1 MNTPASWRARLA
13 SSHWLVGVEFALIAC
28 VFVADAYHYIYFSKT
43 PYLLALGWMSLAVRG
58 LRWRD
63 LGLRAGAPWPRWIV
77 IGLAAGVAM
86 ELLELFVTQP
96 ALASLTGR
104 LPDLSDFGELK
115 GNLGLLL
122 ILIAASWLV
131 AGFGEELAWR
141 GYVLNRI
148 ADVAGRGRLGWAV
161 SIVLSSVVFGLA
173 HLYQG
178 VTGVAENTLDGAL
191 LAMLYLACGRILW
204 PAIVA
209 HGVTDSLDFLLIY
222 SGHYPGMQ

>member
-43 PYLLALGWMSLAVRG
+43 PYLLALGWLSLALRG

-63 LGLRAGAPWPRWIV
+63 VGLEFGPQWRRLVA
-77 IGLAAGVAM
+77 IGLGAGIALEM
-86 ELLELFVTQP
+86 CELFVTQP
-96 ALASLTGR
+96 ALAALTGK
-104 LPDLSDFGELK
+104 LPDLSEFASLR

-122 ILIAASWLV
+122 ILIGASWLV

-141 GYVLNRI
+141 GYVLNRL
-148 ADVAGRGRLGWAV
+148 ADAVGRSRAGWTVA
-161 SIVLSSVVFGLA
+161 VLASSLLFGVA
-173 HLYQG
+173 HAYQDI
-178 VTGVAENTLDGAL
+178 TGVVENAIDGAL
-191 LAMLYLACGRILW
+191 LALIYLACGRRLL

-209 HGVTDSLDFLLIY
+209 HGTTDTLDFLIIY